1 MDLKQISPQ
10 DKLKIKQ
17 FFQQHDA
24 HEYVKSFMADTF
36 GDGSQKPR
44 RSNLSASKVSVES
57 QSNDIQVTEPSLLV
71 ELKDGAAFDEFH
83 KSAIKTTIQITI
95 DLLGKLYVIGNI
107 KACQCPNIGHK
118 ILIPLKSQ
126 IETLI
131 TDPRPM
137 RICIST
143 TSPDLS
149 FVGLNTY
156 NWRKVF
162 SEGKTSASIEIIGL
176 QNEIVGV
183 LHFNFSLLGYPE
195 GMNYSKYKQLLDL
208 QIRQETLDKIEAE
221 RQYAVKLKIWWRE
234 LQQLIEVKSFNIV
247 ANELGDNASKIFDFI
262 TPFYERS
269 LLTPGHCLRFAYLMS
284 PIIAPA
290 TPSFLP
296 IWAVISSRCGGE
308 REKLNLLV
316 SLLRGFG
323 FNAYV
328 AVGQP
333 KCFAVAF
340 STALIFFDVMTGK
353 FGDKPPVKCQTVSY
367 LYNESS
373 LYANLNPKDNI
384 SQLQWD
390 VKNPLR
396 WKYLEAPPKSG
407 DKFAPSISDDVGE
420 PIKEEEIELKVKKI
434 IEIHRNSIGLLT
446 KWNTELPQV
455 LLPKVDSYER
465 EKVTGQ
471 SLAVDSLAKDAISM
485 KMKPYHSLRAAP
497 ALTNSTSP
505 EAIFSAIVKSK
516 CGAELLSA
524 RDNEASFV
532 VIIRCTKYP
541 NGLVATWA
549 LLAID
554 SVSPPMVAKK

>member
-1 MDLKQISPQ
+1 MDLKKISPQ

-17 FFQQHDA
+17 FFQEHDA
-24 HEYVKSFMADTF
+24 HDYVKAFMAQSF
-36 GDGSQKPR
+36 GVATVKSR
-44 RSNLSASKVSVES
+44 RSNIAVAKPSREQSVDDVEVS
-57 QSNDIQVTEPSLLV
+57 EPSLV
-71 ELKDGAAFDEFH
+71 IELKDGAAFDEFH
-83 KSAIKTTIQITI
+83 KSAIKMTIQVTI
-95 DLLGKLYVIGNI
+95 DILGKLYTFSNI
-107 KACQCPNIGHK
+107 KACQCPQIGQK
-118 ILIPLKSQ
+118 IVIPLQLQ
-126 IETLI
+126 IENLI
-131 TDPRPM
+131 ADPRPM

-143 TSPDLS
+143 TAPDLS
-149 FVGLNTY
+149 FVGLNVY

-162 SEGKTSASIEIIGL
+162 SEGKSSASVEMLGL

-183 LHFNFSLLGYPE
+183 LHFNFSLLGYPQ
-195 GMNYSKYKQLLDL
+195 GMNFAQYKQLLEL
-208 QIRQETLDKIEAE
+208 QLRQESLDKIEAE

-234 LQQLIEVKSFNIV
+234 LQQLIEDKSFNIV
-247 ANELGDNASKIFDFI
+247 ANELGDNSSKIFDFI
-262 TPFYERS
+262 TPFYDRS
-269 LLTPGHCLRFAYLMS
+269 LLTPGHCLRFVYLMS
-284 PIIAPA
+284 PIIAPSI
-290 TPSFLP
+290 PSFLP
-296 IWAVISSRCGGE
+296 SWAVVSSRCGGE

-323 FNAYV
+323 FHAYV
-328 AVGQP
+328 AVGKP

-353 FGDKPPVKCQTVSY
+353 FGEKPPTKCDTVSF
-367 LYNESS
+367 LYNENA

-384 SQLQWD
+384 SKLQWD

-396 WKYLEAPPKSG
+396 WKYLEAPPRSS
-407 DKFAPSISDDVGE
+407 DKFAPSLSTEI
-420 PIKEEEIELKVKKI
+420 EEEIDEEELELKVRKI
-434 IEIHRNSIGLLT
+434 IEIHRNSIGLMT
-446 KWNTELPQV
+446 KWNNDLYPV

-497 ALTNSTSP
+497 ALTNSCTP
-505 EAIFSAIVKSK
+505 EAIFNAIVKSR

-524 RDNEASFV
+524 RDDDSSFI
-532 VIIRCTKYP
+532 VIVRCTRYP

-554 SVSPPMVAKK
+554 SVSPPGLEK